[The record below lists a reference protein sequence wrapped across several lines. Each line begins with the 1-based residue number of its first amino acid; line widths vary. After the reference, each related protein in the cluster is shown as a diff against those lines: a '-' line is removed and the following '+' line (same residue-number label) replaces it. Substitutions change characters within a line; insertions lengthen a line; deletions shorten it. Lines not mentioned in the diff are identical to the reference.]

1 MDVIDTKSIYQ
12 DVLQMQ
18 LDEWCVE
25 IRRMRARAKYAE
37 EGVKY
42 FYFEQLDTLV
52 KKRERVERK
61 LKKLKASAHKS
72 SWKKLRLDLE
82 KSWDDLARSMKAIT
96 FKIN

>member
-18 LDEWCVE
+18 LDEWRLE

-42 FYFEQLDTLV
+42 FYFEQLDALV
-52 KKRERVERK
+52 KKRERVESKLSKLRNVRK
-61 LKKLKASAHKS
+61 RSN
-72 SWKKLRLDLE
+72 WKKLRFDFE
-82 KSWDDLARSMKAIT
+82 KSWDDLAKSMKVVEL
-96 FKIN
+96 KMH

>member
-18 LDEWCVE
+18 LDEWRVK
-25 IRRMRARAKYAE
+25 IRRMRARAKYSE

-42 FYFEQLDTLV
+42 FYFEQLDSLV

-61 LKKLKASAHKS
+61 LKKLRDAARKS
-72 SWKKLRLDLE
+72 TWKKLRLDLE
-82 KSWDDLARSMKAIT
+82 KSWDDLAKSMKIIEL
-96 FKIN
+96 KMN